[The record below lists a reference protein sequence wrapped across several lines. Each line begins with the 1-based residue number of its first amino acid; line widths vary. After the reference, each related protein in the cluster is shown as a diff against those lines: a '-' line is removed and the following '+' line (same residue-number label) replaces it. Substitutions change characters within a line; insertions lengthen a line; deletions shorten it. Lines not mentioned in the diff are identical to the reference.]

1 MNIID
6 VHNSWKRHY
15 ENQYNFGYDFIIIF
29 FVTRDCRKR
38 VNFIIDKFCLL
49 SANIKIK
56 RYWLKCE
63 MWNVKY
69 LLSFECCY
77 KICHLITKRSA
88 SSWEWIVNKNK
99 YGNTFFPFH
108 GFVDISRCNL
118 VWHISR
124 SHFLFLFGTKW
135 SFRPECA

>member
-1 MNIID
+1 MMHGHYNQLLWFYFRYLQPTCDICRLFYLLRKMNSPGIRCIYWKGCWLLNDHSVEKVEIYYSLYYLGKMNIID

-63 MWNVKY
+63 MWNVK
-69 LLSFECCY
+69 EG
-77 KICHLITKRSA
+77 K
-88 SSWEWIVNKNK
+88 
-99 YGNTFFPFH
+99 
-108 GFVDISRCNL
+108 
-118 VWHISR
+118 
-124 SHFLFLFGTKW
+124 
-135 SFRPECA
+135 